1 MAGLI
6 NAAAFAIISRCLLVC
21 KLLSIMFFCPG
32 GFGDGRNKIFRWCCA
47 LGVGDYFVNAKTA
60 RETAADYGIGRF
72 Q

>member
-1 MAGLI
+1 MDGLI
-6 NAAAFAIISRCLLVC
+6 KAAAFAIISFCLVC

-47 LGVGDYFVNAKTA
+47 LGVGDYFVNAKPA
-60 RETAADYGIGRF
+60 SETAADYGIGRF